1 MFACASSCARSCF
14 ACASCE
20 FACAK
25 AAMPEV
31 ACAKTGKIIKAK
43 LQHFAQVRILKMGS
57 LVLRIFYLQGP
68 DPRRF
73 EEKIDDDEWR

>member
-1 MFACASSCARSCF
+1 LPRVGFW
-14 ACASCE
+14 
-20 FACAK
+20 
-25 AAMPEV
+25 
-31 ACAKTGKIIKAK
+31 KI
-43 LQHFAQVRILKMGS
+43 GS

>member
-1 MFACASSCARSCF
+1 
-14 ACASCE
+14 
-20 FACAK
+20 
-25 AAMPEV
+25 MPEV

-43 LQHFAQVRILKMGS
+43 LQHFAQVRILKIGS